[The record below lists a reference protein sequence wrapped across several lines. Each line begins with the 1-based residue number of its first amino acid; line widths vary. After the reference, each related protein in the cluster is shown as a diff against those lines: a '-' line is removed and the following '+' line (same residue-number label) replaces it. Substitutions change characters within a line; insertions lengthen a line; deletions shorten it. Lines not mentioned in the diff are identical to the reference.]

1 MITPGLN
8 VIENKLSA
16 VQKYLTILERYKN
29 LDIRE
34 IENDIDK
41 KGALERYLYLVA
53 QAAIDLA
60 ESVVAHRKYRKPTTM
75 SDAFYILNEENIISV
90 ELTDKMVKMTG
101 FRNVVA
107 RDYEK
112 IDYEIV
118 KNVLD

>member
-1 MITPGLN
+1 
-8 VIENKLSA
+8 
-16 VQKYLTILERYKN
+16 